1 LQGMFRLNAGEVQS
15 AIDFFQKALVAD
27 PSSARVH
34 AALADCYGSRGESGS
49 LTYEEAFSRQKTE
62 ALKAIELDDLLPEA
76 HAELANAAMN
86 LNWDWAT
93 AAKEFR
99 RALELNPSSA
109 SVHQRYAIYLERT
122 GKLPEAIA
130 EAERS
135 VQLDPVSARSF
146 RNAEFTY
153 YFSRKYDQALSL
165 VQRTHTL
172 NIDLSDNIFLLG
184 DVYAEKAMYADSI
197 SEFMK
202 LGDSAHALGHLG
214 NAYARAG
221 RADAARKTISRLKEH
236 VRRDSVGE
244 YEIAL
249 VYAGLGKKNEA
260 FNWLEKSYKVHSE
273 GLTNLKIDPCLDPLR
288 SDLRFKD
295 LVRRVGL
302 TP

>member
-1 LQGMFRLNAGEVQS
+1 MSGTRQVNAEAEDLYLQGMFRLNAGEVQS

-146 RNAEFTY
+146 RC
-153 YFSRKYDQALSL
+153 
-165 VQRTHTL
+165 
-172 NIDLSDNIFLLG
+172 
-184 DVYAEKAMYADSI
+184 
-197 SEFMK
+197 
-202 LGDSAHALGHLG
+202 
-214 NAYARAG
+214 
-221 RADAARKTISRLKEH
+221 KERIH
-236 VRRDSVGE
+236 
-244 YEIAL
+244 
-249 VYAGLGKKNEA
+249 
-260 FNWLEKSYKVHSE
+260 
-273 GLTNLKIDPCLDPLR
+273 
-288 SDLRFKD
+288 
-295 LVRRVGL
+295 
-302 TP
+302 